1 MHIVARPILE
11 KFWKKHPPAEV
22 GLKAWYKK
30 VKAAKWKSMQDLKKD
45 FPTADVIGND
55 RVIFDIKGNDYRM
68 ICMVFIFGSVVYV
81 RFIGTHAQYDK
92 IKDAREV

>member
-11 KFWKKHPPAEV
+11 KFWKKHPSAEV
-22 GLKAWYKK
+22 GLKGWYKK
-30 VKAAKWKSMQDLKKD
+30 VKAAKWKSMHDLKMD
-45 FPTADVIGND
+45 FPTADIIGND

-92 IKDAREV
+92 IKDASEI